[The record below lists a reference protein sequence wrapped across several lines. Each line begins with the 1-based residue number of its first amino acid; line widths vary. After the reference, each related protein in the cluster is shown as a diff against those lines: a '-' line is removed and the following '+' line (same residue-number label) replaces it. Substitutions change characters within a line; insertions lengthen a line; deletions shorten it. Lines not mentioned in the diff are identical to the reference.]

1 MKNKTIIW
9 ISIGSAL
16 LIGGAVF
23 LYFKNRPKKDEKS
36 KTEKEK
42 LESDNDKSSNDK
54 SSNDK
59 SSNDKSA
66 ADKSVADK
74 AAADKAAADKL
85 AADKS
90 AASDKAASD
99 KAASDKAVASTDTQ
113 PSGFPLKKAI
123 GFNQLAKNLQK
134 GLNKKC
140 NSKLVE
146 DGKFGALTEAALVK
160 CYGVSQADFALYN
173 KIIS

>member
-1 MKNKTIIW
+1 MKNKTIIL

-16 LIGGAVF
+16 LIGAGIF
-23 LYFKNRPKKDEKS
+23 LYLKNRPKKDEKS

-42 LESDNDKSSNDK
+42 SEDKSSGDKSSGDKSSNDK
-54 SSNDK
+54 AASDK
-59 SSNDKSA
+59 SS
-66 ADKSVADK
+66 ADKSSTDKAAAAAADK
-74 AAADKAAADKL
+74 AAADKAA
-85 AADKS
+85 
-90 AASDKAASD
+90 SD
-99 KAASDKAVASTDTQ
+99 TIQ

-146 DGKFGALTEAALVK
+146 DGKFGALTEAALLK
-160 CYGVSQADFALYN
+160 CYGVNQADFALYN
-173 KIIS
+173 RIIS

>member
-16 LIGGAVF
+16 LIGAGIF
-23 LYFKNRPKKDEKS
+23 LYLKNRPKKDEKS

-42 LESDNDKSSNDK
+42 SEDKSSSDK
-54 SSNDK
+54 SSGDK
-59 SSNDKSA
+59 SSDDKVA
-66 ADKSVADK
+66 ADKSSADKASTDKAASDK
-74 AAADKAAADKL
+74 AAADKAA
-85 AADKS
+85 
-90 AASDKAASD
+90 SD
-99 KAASDKAVASTDTQ
+99 TIQ

-140 NSKLVE
+140 NSKLAE
-146 DGKFGALTEAALVK
+146 DGKFGALTEAALLK
-160 CYGVSQADFALYN
+160 CYGVNQADFALYN
-173 KIIS
+173 RIIS

>member
-23 LYFKNRPKKDEKS
+23 LYFKNRPKKDEKT
-36 KTEKEK
+36 KNDK
-42 LESDNDKSSNDK
+42 DKSSDDK
-54 SSNDK
+54 SSDDK
-59 SSNDKSA
+59 SSDDKSSDDKSA
-66 ADKSVADK
+66 AEKA
-74 AAADKAAADKL
+74 AAADKAAADK
-85 AADKS
+85 AKADE
-90 AASDKAASD
+90 
-99 KAASDKAVASTDTQ
+99 Q